1 MISKLRGRV
10 SSAHVIALAA
20 LFVAL
25 GGTAF
30 AAATIGTNDIKNQA
44 VTKPKIA
51 KKAVTTGRIA
61 DQAVT
66 ERTLRDQA
74 VTNPK
79 LADSSVDSAKIADSS
94 VTASELGG
102 TTQVVS
108 ANTSVNANGNGTVS
122 VQCPAGT
129 QVLSGGG
136 ERAASWSSG
145 SSRSSPATAG
155 SGSPATPILP
165 TLTTYSRPPSAS
177 THRRGE
183 ASRVRRNALALSGA
197 LLMAMIGLTAA
208 GCGGGQA
215 GTSTPEPA
223 SMGQAPTTTS
233 AEATGSERPN
243 HSPSHMRKSGTV
255 TPGTSPHEGSQ
266 GGGQGSSSAAAYPR
280 IRGRPRLD
288 HDHTGLPE
296 RIEEPTGSPG
306 RPWPRR

>member
-30 AAATIGTNDIKNQA
+30 AASKIGTNDIKNQ
-44 VTKPKIA
+44 
-51 KKAVTTGRIA
+51 AVTTGRIA

-108 ANTSVNANGNGTVS
+108 APVSVAGQGNGTVS

-136 ERAASWSSG
+136 GANSFLVFGVESFQSGNGWIWVARNTDAPAANAHNIF
-145 SSRSSPATAG
+145 ATAVC
-155 SGSPATPILP
+155 L
-165 TLTTYSRPPSAS
+165 
-177 THRRGE
+177 
-183 ASRVRRNALALSGA
+183 NA
-197 LLMAMIGLTAA
+197 
-208 GCGGGQA
+208 
-215 GTSTPEPA
+215 
-223 SMGQAPTTTS
+223 
-233 AEATGSERPN
+233 
-243 HSPSHMRKSGTV
+243 
-255 TPGTSPHEGSQ
+255 
-266 GGGQGSSSAAAYPR
+266 
-280 IRGRPRLD
+280 
-288 HDHTGLPE
+288 
-296 RIEEPTGSPG
+296 
-306 RPWPRR
+306 

>member
-79 LADSSVDSAKIADSS
+79 LADNSVDSAKIADSS

-108 ANTSVNANGNGTVS
+108 ANTSVTANGNGTVS

-136 ERAASWSSG
+136 GANRFLVFRG
-145 SSRSSPATAG
+145 RVVPVRQRLDLGRPQHRCCQRSQH
-155 SGSPATPILP
+155 IRDRRLP
-165 TLTTYSRPPSAS
+165 QR
-177 THRRGE
+177 
-183 ASRVRRNALALSGA
+183 
-197 LLMAMIGLTAA
+197 I
-208 GCGGGQA
+208 
-215 GTSTPEPA
+215 
-223 SMGQAPTTTS
+223 
-233 AEATGSERPN
+233 AEARRRECAATR
-243 HSPSHMRKSGTV
+243 
-255 TPGTSPHEGSQ
+255 SQ
-266 GGGQGSSSAAAYPR
+266 
-280 IRGRPRLD
+280 
-288 HDHTGLPE
+288 
-296 RIEEPTGSPG
+296 
-306 RPWPRR
+306 

>member
-79 LADSSVDSAKIADSS
+79 LADNSVDSAKIADSS

-108 ANTSVNANGNGTVS
+108 ANTSVTANGNGTVS

-136 ERAASWSSG
+136 GANSFLVFGVESFQSGNGWIWVARNTDAANAHNIF
-145 SSRSSPATAG
+145 ATAVC
-155 SGSPATPILP
+155 L
-165 TLTTYSRPPSAS
+165 
-177 THRRGE
+177 
-183 ASRVRRNALALSGA
+183 NA
-197 LLMAMIGLTAA
+197 
-208 GCGGGQA
+208 
-215 GTSTPEPA
+215 
-223 SMGQAPTTTS
+223 
-233 AEATGSERPN
+233 
-243 HSPSHMRKSGTV
+243 
-255 TPGTSPHEGSQ
+255 
-266 GGGQGSSSAAAYPR
+266 
-280 IRGRPRLD
+280 
-288 HDHTGLPE
+288 
-296 RIEEPTGSPG
+296 
-306 RPWPRR
+306 

>member
-30 AAATIGTNDIKNQA
+30 AASKIGTNDIKNQA

-74 VTNPK
+74 VTTHKSPTARWTRPR
-79 LADSSVDSAKIADSS
+79 LRTRRSPRRSS
-94 VTASELGG
+94 GG

-108 ANTSVNANGNGTVS
+108 ASTSVAGPGNGTVS

-136 ERAASWSSG
+136 GANSFLVFGVESFQSG
-145 SSRSSPATAG
+145 NGWIWVARNTDGATAHNIF
-155 SGSPATPILP
+155 ATAVCL
-165 TLTTYSRPPSAS
+165 
-177 THRRGE
+177 
-183 ASRVRRNALALSGA
+183 NA
-197 LLMAMIGLTAA
+197 
-208 GCGGGQA
+208 
-215 GTSTPEPA
+215 
-223 SMGQAPTTTS
+223 
-233 AEATGSERPN
+233 
-243 HSPSHMRKSGTV
+243 
-255 TPGTSPHEGSQ
+255 
-266 GGGQGSSSAAAYPR
+266 
-280 IRGRPRLD
+280 
-288 HDHTGLPE
+288 
-296 RIEEPTGSPG
+296 
-306 RPWPRR
+306 